1 MPSVETE
8 FDQAK
13 SAIDNLMATIRSEP
27 RRALFEHT
35 QGELM
40 TEYRYLYDMVDH
52 IETLKKDFNKSLQ
65 SMKSE
70 CIRRSMTEQTDKFS
84 NGVLSVT
91 VKEQDTLQITGD
103 WTAIQQTL
111 IDDGYGYAI
120 HRRLSASKLAEAF
133 YDGALRLPDG
143 LKIGSFRVVN
153 QRRKNP

>member
-52 IETLKKDFNKSLQ
+52 LETLKKDFNKSLQ

-91 VKEQDTLQITGD
+91 VKEQDVLQINGD
-103 WTAIQQTL
+103 WSEIQQDL
-111 IDDGYGYAI
+111 IDAGFGYTVHKRI
-120 HRRLSASKLAEAF
+120 SSAKLADAF
-133 YDGALRLPDG
+133 FDGALRLPAG
-143 LKIGSFRVVN
+143 LKISSIRVVN